1 MKKNDVINF
10 LIIFMAVLFLELTVF
25 NFHSYRV
32 FNSKNSKT
40 FKENDFNYIQ
50 NDEVTVV
57 EISNINTEI
66 KTLHIEVNNYDNIAY
81 ELLYTDQTTSNYKG
95 TASKNYIENLNNSK
109 YIATYLSR
117 KQ

>member
-40 FKENDFNYIQ
+40 FKENDFNQ
-50 NDEVTVV
+50 
-57 EISNINTEI
+57 
-66 KTLHIEVNNYDNIAY
+66 KC
-81 ELLYTDQTTSNYKG
+81 
-95 TASKNYIENLNNSK
+95 
-109 YIATYLSR
+109 
-117 KQ
+117 